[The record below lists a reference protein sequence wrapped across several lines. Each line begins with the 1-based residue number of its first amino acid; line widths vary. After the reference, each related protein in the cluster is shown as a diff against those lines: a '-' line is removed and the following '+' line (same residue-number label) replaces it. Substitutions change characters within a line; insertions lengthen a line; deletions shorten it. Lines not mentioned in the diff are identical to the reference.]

1 MATKRQ
7 PTCNAISVCPASRIP
22 PSATQ
27 IRPRTWTKPVA
38 GLCGALDRIVAR
50 AEARMNYFME
60 PIDPTAVSSD
70 GQDTMTFILTVEDE
84 EPLRAYLGE
93 ILEDA
98 GYSVIAAASADEAI
112 AVLESRNDIR
122 TVITDINMPG
132 SMDGLRLAA
141 AVRGR
146 WPPIKII
153 VVTGHK
159 PPELDELPNDSLF
172 VAKPYTAARMIAAV
186 NELQ

>member
-1 MATKRQ
+1 
-7 PTCNAISVCPASRIP
+7 
-22 PSATQ
+22 
-27 IRPRTWTKPVA
+27 
-38 GLCGALDRIVAR
+38 
-50 AEARMNYFME
+50 MNYFME

-146 WPPIKII
+146 WPPIRII
-153 VVTGHK
+153 IATGK
-159 PPELDELPNDSLF
+159 GAPGAGEMPPGSQF
-172 VAKPYTAARMIAAV
+172 VPKPYRPDRILAAV
-186 NELQ
+186 RHAW